1 MNWLREVR
9 WHEVPARG
17 KHAATRTWELISET
31 MEQFSRDRVDL
42 AAAGLAFFTLLSLAP
57 LIIIAVA
64 VAGFF
69 LGERAAQ
76 REVDRLLADTMGST
90 AAEAVGDWVRQAA
103 DARGVASLIGTGL
116 LLFTASRLANQLRE
130 SLNHVWNV
138 DVAQAEGFKSSV
150 KAYVARR
157 LYALAVVL
165 AAGPLLLFVFLSR
178 AVLTALQSLFD
189 GLPLWDGAGLQLIQ
203 FVFSLLVVAMTTALV
218 FRYVPDTRIGWRA
231 VWVGAGVTSLLFNLG
246 NVLIGLYLGK
256 ATVAEAYG
264 AAGSA
269 VVVLL
274 WLYYSAQMFLLGA
287 EFTQVYARHY
297 GSGLTPDE
305 REELRRARAQA
316 RRVQSPQRG

>member
-1 MNWLREVR
+1 MGWLRELR
-9 WHEVPARG
+9 LQEVPERG
-17 KHAATRTWELISET
+17 KHVATRGWELASET
-31 MEQFSRDRVDL
+31 FEQFSRDRVGL

-76 REVDRLLADTMGST
+76 REVDRLLADIMGTT
-90 AAEAVGDWVRQAA
+90 AAQAVGDWVRQAA
-103 DARGVASLIGTGL
+103 AASGVASVIGAGL

-130 SLNHVWNV
+130 SLNHVWNI
-138 DVAQAEGFKSSV
+138 DVAQAEGFKSSI
-150 KAYVARR
+150 KAYIGRR
-157 LYALAVVL
+157 LYAFMVVF

-189 GLPLWDGAGLQLIQ
+189 ELPLWDGAGLQLIQ
-203 FVFSLLVVAMTTALV
+203 FAFSLLVVAMTTALV

-231 VWVGAGVTSLLFNLG
+231 VWVGACVTSLLFNLG
-246 NVLIGLYLGK
+246 NVLIGLYLGR
-256 ATVAEAYG
+256 ATIAEAYG

-274 WLYYSAQMFLLGA
+274 WLYYSAQIFLLGA
-287 EFTQVYARHY
+287 EFTQVYSRHY
-297 GSGLTPDE
+297 GSGLSPDE
-305 REELRRARAQA
+305 REELAQTRARARQLS
-316 RRVQSPQRG
+316 RLGRD